1 MSSKC
6 DKCGKLVP
14 DGEASCPNC
23 GTKIEMD
30 NLAVGCLFV
39 LGLIG
44 FLYLIFR
51 YWQVIILVAAV
62 LLVAGICYAVI
73 KSTKSEDGNDANPG
87 EGADKEGQST
97 ESDKVDESGSSAWPE
112 FASEVVE
119 ASESLYSAL
128 LKMSGDA
135 PFIATLE
142 ATDWLDLGG
151 EWSMNN
157 RLCAL
162 AQIDM
167 FNVLRLLGH
176 DDIGESKEGLAC
188 AYIVTRLSAA
198 AGQNIDTFTTGYKT
212 NESMARQLAKIT
224 EETRRVLSPLMERWR
239 SSVPS
244 EKRFYSAVVTFF
256 VAKCNQ
262 PELSLNYLRSLYQ
275 WASVIAKADG
285 SVSDAEAKSLAAIM
299 KAHDAA
305 KSPVGRTNVSGGE
318 TGATENCQA
327 TSFARDED
335 PFQKLEALIGLAPVK
350 NEIMALANFV
360 KIQKQ
365 RVDAGMKAVPVSYHC
380 VFTGNPGTGKT
391 TVARNVA
398 GIYRDLGVL
407 AKGHLVETDRSGLV
421 AEYVGQTAVKTNK
434 VIDDAIGGVLFI
446 DEAYTLAQ
454 AGGNDF
460 GMEAIATLLKRM
472 EDDRSR
478 LVVILA
484 GYSGEMETF
493 IEANPGLRSRFNRYI
508 DFPDYS
514 VEELVRIFMSLAE
527 SNEYDCDDG
536 LASEL
541 PKVMLKTIRQKDE
554 NFGNARFVRNL
565 FEKSIQ
571 KQAIRLSKVA
581 PITNKMLRTLTAD
594 DLPSI

>member
-14 DGEASCPNC
+14 DGEASCPHC

-44 FLYLIFR
+44 LLYLIFR

-73 KSTKSEDGNDANPG
+73 KSTKSEDGNDENPG

-198 AGQNIDTFTTGYKT
+198 AGQDIDTFATGYKT
-212 NESMARQLAKIT
+212 NESMARQLAKIA

-244 EKRFYSAVVTFF
+244 EKCFYSAVVTFF

-305 KSPVGRTNVSGGE
+305 RSPVGRTSVSGGE
-318 TGATENCQA
+318 TGATEKCQA

-335 PFQKLEALIGLAPVK
+335 PFRKLEALIGLAPVK

-391 TVARNVA
+391 TVARIVA

-434 VIDDAIGGVLFI
+434 VIDDAIDGVLFI

-514 VEELVRIFMSLAE
+514 AEELVQIFMSLAE
-527 SNEYDCDDG
+527 SNEYDCDDS
-536 LASEL
+536 LASEIH
-541 PKVMLKTIRQKDE
+541 KVMVKTIRQEDE